1 MDNGSKATEEQLR
14 LLQAIIEQQKMYIQ
28 AQDTRMAE
36 KDATIADLRKLVD
49 ELQSLKTNLE
59 ETLAE
64 FRRQFF
70 GVRSE
75 KAGKKKPEEAPQEN
89 ESPDGLP
96 TVEVK
101 GHTRT
106 RKPKATREELYANL
120 PVTDV
125 LIPLSDDQRRCEWC
139 NSEMVT
145 IGYTEVREELRIT
158 PAKVERIRYKQEV
171 AICPECKKDGDG
183 TFAKANVPTALMPHS
198 PASPSAVAYI
208 MFHKTFM
215 GTPYYRQESGM
226 FQLGL
231 KLPRETMANWY
242 IQCAAEYFY
251 PLYELMHEN
260 MLQREVLHADETTC
274 QVLRE
279 EDRPAES
286 TSYFWI
292 YLTGSDGLPP
302 IVLYDYQPGRGG
314 KYPRDFLEGFSGLLQ
329 CDGYQGYNKVADV
342 QLVCCLAHCR
352 RKFYEAVPAGR
363 RKGCKL
369 LDIESAEAIREPIL
383 PGEQE
388 ISKLSNPGRSVY
400 PRSTGM
406 FIS

>member
-49 ELQSLKTNLE
+49 ELQSLKANLE

-314 KYPRDFLEGFSGLLQ
+314 KYPRDFLEGFSGLL
-329 CDGYQGYNKVADV
+329 
-342 QLVCCLAHCR
+342 
-352 RKFYEAVPAGR
+352 
-363 RKGCKL
+363 
-369 LDIESAEAIREPIL
+369 
-383 PGEQE
+383 
-388 ISKLSNPGRSVY
+388 
-400 PRSTGM
+400 
-406 FIS
+406 